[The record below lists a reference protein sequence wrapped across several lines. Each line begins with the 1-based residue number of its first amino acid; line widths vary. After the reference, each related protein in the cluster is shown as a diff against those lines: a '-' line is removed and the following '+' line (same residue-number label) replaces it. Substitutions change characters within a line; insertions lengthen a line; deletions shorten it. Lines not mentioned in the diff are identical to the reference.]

1 MKNCLLIISILLFQ
15 SLCAQN
21 TQQKKEID
29 KFILTSYQQNDP
41 ASKFNHRIDS
51 IIKLKNGNY
60 FVLVANEIENASM
73 AESGSFDCLELS
85 FVDNKYEIIK
95 DVYNIGDN
103 TGGMGLLDITYKL
116 IYLNKEDYI
125 VIINKNIVH
134 HGNYNLMNIILNA
147 QSKLLEISLT
157 DDYSGATTSNTLNDL
172 VKFRK
177 QNGVLLDMVFKV
189 QKTISTDDDKIKIK
203 EKTYQ
208 IINSDFDLELGCIT
222 RIKLLKNEIKTLD

>member
-29 KFILTSYQQNDP
+29 KFILTSYHQKDP

-51 IIKLKNGNY
+51 IIKLKNENY
-60 FVLVANEIENASM
+60 FVLVANEIEDASM

-85 FVDNKYEIIK
+85 FVDNKYEIFK

-116 IYLNKEDYI
+116 IYLNKKDYI

-134 HGNYNLMNIILNA
+134 HGNYNLMDIILNA

-157 DDYSGATTSNTLNDL
+157 DDYSGATTSSTLNDW

-177 QNGVLLDMVFKV
+177 M
-189 QKTISTDDDKIKIK
+189 
-203 EKTYQ
+203 EYY
-208 IINSDFDLELGCIT
+208 
-222 RIKLLKNEIKTLD
+222 